1 MSDTITLTGL
11 AITACHGVLDFEKQ
25 IPQPFVVDLSL
36 EADLAPAGRSDGLTL
51 SLSYADVASRVIEVA
66 SGKPVDL
73 IETLAERIAGACLEW
88 PVVEAVDVT
97 VRKPHAPA
105 GVAFTP
111 TTGVMAGPAV
121 SVRRERRRAVVIA
134 LGTNL
139 GRRVATMR
147 SALEALRRVDGLEV
161 VHVSPL
167 VETDPVGGVEQ
178 PDYLNAVVVGYTR
191 LTGEHLLAELH
202 RIEAEHGRRRDVRWG
217 ARTLDLDLIALGTA
231 GGDDEARLGRDIATH
246 ASAGQDGEQR
256 LARDSSARGSAAPA
270 EEACGVEAGA
280 ADASQSPLALPHPRA
295 HERAFVVVPWWQAAP
310 WMTLRTPEGVAPL
323 DEHVRTL
330 DASGV
335 RRGPSWDLGEYLDL
349 EGGVA

>member
-11 AITACHGVLDFEKQ
+11 AISARHGVFDFEKQ

-36 EADLAPAGRSDGLTL
+36 EADLAPAGRSDDLTA
-51 SLSYADVASRVIEVA
+51 SLSYADVAARVVEVA
-66 SGKPVDL
+66 SGEPVDL
-73 IETLAERIAGACLEW
+73 IETLAERIADAGLEW
-88 PVVEAVDVT
+88 AFVEAVDVM

-105 GVAFTP
+105 GVPFTP

-134 LGTNL
+134 MGTNL

-147 SALEALRRVDGLEV
+147 SALESLRALDGLDV

-178 PDYLNAVVVGYTR
+178 PDYLNAVVVGFTR

-217 ARTLDLDLIALGTA
+217 ARTLDLDIISLGTPGESDEVRA
-231 GGDDEARLGRDIATH
+231 GGERD
-246 ASAGQDGEQR
+246 
-256 LARDSSARGSAAPA
+256 
-270 EEACGVEAGA
+270 GVTAGA
-280 ADASQSPLALPHPRA
+280 AEASKSPLALPHPRA

-310 WMTLRTPEGVAPL
+310 WMTLRTPEGVVAL
-323 DEHVRTL
+323 DDHVRAL
-330 DASGV
+330 DVAGV
-335 RRGPSWDLGEYLDL
+335 RRGPVWDAEEYLDL
-349 EGGVA
+349 EGGLR

>member
-11 AITACHGVLDFEKQ
+11 AISARHGVLDFEKQ

-36 EADLAPAGRSDGLTL
+36 EADLAPAGRSDDLTA
-51 SLSYADVASRVIEVA
+51 SLSYADVAARVVEVA
-66 SGKPVDL
+66 SGEPVDL
-73 IETLAERIAGACLEW
+73 IETLVERIADACLEW
-88 PVVEAVDVT
+88 PFVEAVDVT

-105 GVAFTP
+105 GVPFTP

-134 LGTNL
+134 MGTNL

-147 SALEALRRVDGLEV
+147 SALESLRALDGLDV

-178 PDYLNAVVVGYTR
+178 PDYLNAVVVGFTR

-217 ARTLDLDLIALGTA
+217 ARTLDLDVIALGAPGESDEVRA
-231 GGDDEARLGRDIATH
+231 GGERD
-246 ASAGQDGEQR
+246 
-256 LARDSSARGSAAPA
+256 
-270 EEACGVEAGA
+270 GVTAGA
-280 ADASQSPLALPHPRA
+280 AEASKSPLALPHPRA

-310 WMTLRTPEGVAPL
+310 WMTLRTPEGVVAL
-323 DEHVRTL
+323 DDHVRAL
-330 DASGV
+330 DVAGV
-335 RRGPSWDLGEYLDL
+335 RRGPVWDAEEYLDL
-349 EGGVA
+349 EGGLR

>member
-1 MSDTITLTGL
+1 MPDTITLTGL

-36 EADLAPAGRSDGLTL
+36 EADLAPAGRSDDLTA
-51 SLSYADVASRVIEVA
+51 SLSYADVAARVVEVA
-66 SGKPVDL
+66 SGEPVDL
-73 IETLAERIAGACLEW
+73 IETLAERIADAGLEW
-88 PVVEAVDVT
+88 AFVEAVDVT

-105 GVAFTP
+105 GVPFTP

-134 LGTNL
+134 MGTNL

-147 SALEALRRVDGLEV
+147 SALESLRALDGLDV

-178 PDYLNAVVVGYTR
+178 PDYLNAVVVGFTR

-217 ARTLDLDLIALGTA
+217 ARTLDLDIISLGTPGESDEVRA
-231 GGDDEARLGRDIATH
+231 GGERD
-246 ASAGQDGEQR
+246 
-256 LARDSSARGSAAPA
+256 
-270 EEACGVEAGA
+270 GVTAGA
-280 ADASQSPLALPHPRA
+280 AEASQSPLALPHPRA

-310 WMTLRTPEGVAPL
+310 WMTLRTPEGVVAL
-323 DEHVRTL
+323 DDHVRAL
-330 DASGV
+330 DVAGV
-335 RRGPSWDLGEYLDL
+335 RRGPAWDAEEYLDL
-349 EGGVA
+349 EGGLR

>member
-1 MSDTITLTGL
+1 MPDTITLTGL

-36 EADLAPAGRSDGLTL
+36 EADLAPAGRSDDLTA
-51 SLSYADVASRVIEVA
+51 SLSYADVAARVVEVA
-66 SGKPVDL
+66 GGEPVDL
-73 IETLAERIAGACLEW
+73 IETLAERIADAGLEW
-88 PVVEAVDVT
+88 AFVEAVDVM

-105 GVAFTP
+105 GVPFTP

-134 LGTNL
+134 MGTNL

-147 SALEALRRVDGLEV
+147 SALESLRALDGLDV

-178 PDYLNAVVVGYTR
+178 PDYLNAVVVGFTR

-217 ARTLDLDLIALGTA
+217 ARTLDLDIISLGTPGESDEVRA
-231 GGDDEARLGRDIATH
+231 GGERD
-246 ASAGQDGEQR
+246 
-256 LARDSSARGSAAPA
+256 
-270 EEACGVEAGA
+270 GVTPGA
-280 ADASQSPLALPHPRA
+280 AEASKSPLALPHPRA

-310 WMTLRTPEGVAPL
+310 WMTLRTPEGVVAL
-323 DEHVRTL
+323 DDHVRAL
-330 DASGV
+330 DVAGV
-335 RRGPSWDLGEYLDL
+335 RRGPVWDAEEYLDL
-349 EGGVA
+349 EGGLR

>member
-1 MSDTITLTGL
+1 MPDTITLTGL

-36 EADLAPAGRSDGLTL
+36 EADLAPAGRSDDLTA
-51 SLSYADVASRVIEVA
+51 SLSYADVAARVVEVA
-66 SGKPVDL
+66 SGEPVDL
-73 IETLAERIAGACLEW
+73 IETLAERIADAGLEW
-88 PVVEAVDVT
+88 AFVEAVDVM

-105 GVAFTP
+105 GVPFTP

-134 LGTNL
+134 MGTNL

-147 SALEALRRVDGLEV
+147 SALESLRALDGLDV

-178 PDYLNAVVVGYTR
+178 PDYLNAVVVGFTR

-217 ARTLDLDLIALGTA
+217 ARTLDLDIISLGTPGESDEVRA
-231 GGDDEARLGRDIATH
+231 GGERD
-246 ASAGQDGEQR
+246 
-256 LARDSSARGSAAPA
+256 
-270 EEACGVEAGA
+270 GVTPGA
-280 ADASQSPLALPHPRA
+280 AEASKSPLALPHPRA

-310 WMTLRTPEGVAPL
+310 WMTLRTPEGVVAL
-323 DEHVRTL
+323 DDHVRAL
-330 DASGV
+330 DVAGV
-335 RRGPSWDLGEYLDL
+335 RRGPVWDAEEYLDL
-349 EGGVA
+349 EGGLR

>member
-11 AITACHGVLDFEKQ
+11 AISACHGVLDFEKQ

-36 EADLAPAGRSDGLTL
+36 EADLAPAGRSDDLTA
-51 SLSYADVASRVIEVA
+51 SLSYADVAARVVEVA
-66 SGKPVDL
+66 SGEPVDL
-73 IETLAERIAGACLEW
+73 IETLAERIADAGLEW
-88 PVVEAVDVT
+88 AFVEAVDVM

-105 GVAFTP
+105 GVPFTP

-134 LGTNL
+134 MGTNL

-147 SALEALRRVDGLEV
+147 SALESLRALDGLDV

-178 PDYLNAVVVGYTR
+178 PDYLNAVVVGFTR

-217 ARTLDLDLIALGTA
+217 ARTLDLDIISLGTPGESDEVRA
-231 GGDDEARLGRDIATH
+231 GGERD
-246 ASAGQDGEQR
+246 
-256 LARDSSARGSAAPA
+256 
-270 EEACGVEAGA
+270 GVTAGA
-280 ADASQSPLALPHPRA
+280 AEAAKSPLALPHPRA

-310 WMTLRTPEGVAPL
+310 WMTLRTPEGVVAL
-323 DEHVRTL
+323 DDHVRAL
-330 DASGV
+330 DVAGV
-335 RRGPSWDLGEYLDL
+335 RRGPVWDAEEYLDL
-349 EGGVA
+349 EGGLR

>member
-11 AITACHGVLDFEKQ
+11 AISACHGVLDFEKQ

-36 EADLAPAGRSDGLTL
+36 EADLAPAGRSDDLTA
-51 SLSYADVASRVIEVA
+51 SLSYADVAARVVEVA
-66 SGKPVDL
+66 SGEPVDL
-73 IETLAERIAGACLEW
+73 IETVAERIADAGLEW
-88 PVVEAVDVT
+88 AFVEAVDVT

-105 GVAFTP
+105 GVPFTP

-121 SVRRERRRAVVIA
+121 SVRRKRRRAVVIA
-134 LGTNL
+134 VGTNL

-147 SALEALRRVDGLEV
+147 SALESLRALDGLDV

-178 PDYLNAVVVGYTR
+178 PDYLNAVVVGFTR

-217 ARTLDLDLIALGTA
+217 ARTLDLDIISLGTPGESDEVRA
-231 GGDDEARLGRDIATH
+231 GGERD
-246 ASAGQDGEQR
+246 
-256 LARDSSARGSAAPA
+256 
-270 EEACGVEAGA
+270 GVTAGA
-280 ADASQSPLALPHPRA
+280 AEASKSPLALPHPRA

-310 WMTLRTPEGVAPL
+310 WMTLRTPEGVVAL
-323 DEHVRTL
+323 DDHVRAL
-330 DASGV
+330 DVAGV
-335 RRGPSWDLGEYLDL
+335 RRGPAWDAEEYLDL
-349 EGGVA
+349 EGGLR